1 MRGGEGKEGCEGV
14 REGEGAEGVKG
25 VRRARSMEVTPS
37 TASDGDEQECQ
48 PVHMVLACVLTG
60 LRAPAARR
68 PPRHGRGE
76 KSHHR
81 LMQSG

>member
-37 TASDGDEQECQ
+37 AASEGDE
-48 PVHMVLACVLTG
+48 
-60 LRAPAARR
+60 
-68 PPRHGRGE
+68 
-76 KSHHR
+76 
-81 LMQSG
+81 